1 MSTQTTCQTDIRLYR
16 VVHETFRR
24 STTRLIDATAKLEP
38 SVLEPVIRPY
48 WNFYTAILHH
58 HHHTEDVSVFPGLLA
73 VRPEMRSTIDML
85 EDEHVELGPNIDA
98 VEIAVAAFVHH
109 PDASAQRTV
118 HDALVTLRDWF
129 FPHLDLEDEKVLPAI
144 AESIPPKQW
153 NQLDK
158 AALKSIPREH
168 LASAVAALDEVIQS
182 QPEQERPAPPPPP
195 IRLMLALSWRKRW
208 SALVQPFLVP
218 SQNG

>member
-1 MSTQTTCQTDIRLYR
+1 MNTQTTPQSDIRLYR

-24 STTRLIDATAKLEP
+24 STTRLVDATGKLRP
-38 SVLEPVIRPY
+38 SALTPVIGPY
-48 WNFYTAILHH
+48 WDFYTAILHH
-58 HHHTEDVSVFPGLLA
+58 HHHTEDVSVFPALLA

-98 VEIAVAAFVHH
+98 VEVALATFVNR
-109 PDASAQRTV
+109 PDASAQRAL

-144 AESIPPKQW
+144 AKSIPPKQW

-158 AALKSIPREH
+158 AALKSIPRRH
-168 LASAVAALDEVIQS
+168 LPSAVSALDEVIQS
-182 QPEQERPAPPPPP
+182 LPVKDRPGPPPPP
-195 IRLMLALSWRKRW
+195 IRVMLAVSWRKQW
-208 SALVQPFLVP
+208 SALVDPLLV
-218 SQNG
+218 